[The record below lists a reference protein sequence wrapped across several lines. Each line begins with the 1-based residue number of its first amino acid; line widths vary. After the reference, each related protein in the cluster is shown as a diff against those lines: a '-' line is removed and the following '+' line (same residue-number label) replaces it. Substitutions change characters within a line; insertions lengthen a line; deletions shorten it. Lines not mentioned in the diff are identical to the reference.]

1 MHVNNNSSVT
11 TFQLPGLEHQTL
23 AGCQDGLKSFEV
35 WRQTIAPHA
44 STPVHSHACEEVI
57 VIMGGSGVCRFA
69 DRELPF
75 KADQTLVI
83 PGGVVHQ
90 ICNNGNDNLHIIAT
104 LAASPVEV
112 KSETGEPMA
121 LPWYA

>member
-1 MHVNNNSSVT
+1 MHVNNNSSVQKH
-11 TFQLPGLEHQTL
+11 QLPGLEHQTL
-23 AGCQDGLKSFEV
+23 AGCQDGLKSFEI
-35 WRQTIAPHA
+35 WRQTIAAHA
-44 STPVHSHACEEVI
+44 ATPVHSHACEEVI
-57 VIMGGSGVCRFA
+57 LVMGGSGVCRFE

-83 PGGVVHQ
+83 PGNVVHQ
-90 ICNNGNDNLHIIAT
+90 ICNTGDEDLHIIAT

-112 KSETGEPMA
+112 LSETGAAMA

>member
-1 MHVNNNSSVT
+1 MHVNNNASVT
-11 TFQLPGLEHQTL
+11 MHNLPGLAHQTL

-35 WRQTIAPHA
+35 WRQTIAPQA
-44 STPVHSHACEEVI
+44 ATPVHSHACEEVI
-57 VIMGGSGVCRFA
+57 LIMRGSGVCRFE

-83 PGGVVHQ
+83 PGDVVHQ
-90 ICNNGNDNLHIIAT
+90 ICNTGNDELHIIAT

-112 KSETGEPMA
+112 KSETGAPMA

>member
-1 MHVNNNSSVT
+1 MHVNNNSSV
-11 TFQLPGLEHQTL
+11 QKHPLPGLEHQTL
-23 AGCQDGLKSFEV
+23 AGCQDGLKSFEI

-44 STPVHSHACEEVI
+44 ATPVHSHACEEVI
-57 VIMGGSGVCRFA
+57 LLMGGSGVCRFE

-83 PGGVVHQ
+83 PGNVVHQ
-90 ICNNGNDNLHIIAT
+90 ICNTGDENLHIVAT

-112 KSETGEPMA
+112 KSETGAAMA
-121 LPWYA
+121 LPGYT